1 MCCLL
6 QTFGVASEALTVDSI
21 DIYIPLAE
29 LSMEGVGAVHWQ
41 DLAEDL
47 MVELVEFL
55 GFWEVLVDVG
65 VAELWL

>member
-1 MCCLL
+1 
-6 QTFGVASEALTVDSI
+6 
-21 DIYIPLAE
+21 
-29 LSMEGVGAVHWQ
+29 MEGVGAVHWQ